1 MSRWATELMGG
12 YSRMGADTPTYAS
25 EASRQVLGRGSLYT
39 LAATAPILANV
50 AVTPFVTRLLGTTE
64 YGVVAISIVM
74 ISVGMMLAGLG
85 LVTAITRHGVLES
98 SGLEGARALVLKG
111 DSLAVAIL
119 GVAAVT
125 GPLWAPVVLN
135 VPWRPALVF
144 TLAAAAGFTLVVN
157 AQAFLRV
164 IDKPFRF
171 VSLTMIATLGGPVA
185 GLVLLW
191 SAGGDADT
199 YMGGMLI
206 GYATAGIAGIAMVLG
221 NGRAHAGKGDL
232 GRALRLG
239 APTVP
244 HHLALFL
251 ANGALV
257 LIAGQVFGAAAG
269 GRMHLALLVGS
280 APAVI
285 TAALSNAWAP
295 IVYRTAPSERGP
307 ALERTASDVAAFT
320 AVLAGGVALLAP
332 WLMQVLAPASYAPTD
347 QVAAVGVAAIGSVLS
362 VAYFANVH
370 LVLTVG
376 RSVGLALVA
385 TASLVVGVSSSAL
398 LSTTGILNVVSV
410 GFPVT
415 YLSLGI
421 GTAVLRRK
429 VSSTQWSESYMS
441 VPLTVGIAAGM
452 LGIVLPV
459 SGSPALIRMLLAAG
473 LGVGG
478 ALFAVRV
485 MRR

>member
-1 MSRWATELMGG
+1 MAAE
-12 YSRMGADTPTYAS
+12 TPTYAS

-50 AVTPFVTRLLGTTE
+50 AVTPFVTRLLGAAE

-74 ISVGMMLAGLG
+74 ISVAMMVAGLG
-85 LVTAITRHGVLES
+85 LVTVITRHGVLES

-111 DSLAVAIL
+111 DGLAVAIL
-119 GVAAVT
+119 VLATAT

-135 VPWRPALVF
+135 VSWRPAPAF
-144 TLAAAAGFTLVVN
+144 ALAAAAGFAMMVN

-164 IDKPFRF
+164 IDSPLRF
-171 VSLTMIATLGGPVA
+171 VSLTVIATLGGPVV
-185 GLVLLW
+185 GLVLLQ
-191 SAGGDADT
+191 SVGGDADT
-199 YMGGMLI
+199 YLAGLLI
-206 GYATAGIAGIAMVLG
+206 GYATAGAAGVVMVLS
-221 NGRAHAGKGDL
+221 NGRARAEQGDL
-232 GRALRLG
+232 RRALRLG
-239 APTVP
+239 VPTVP

-295 IVYRTAPSERGP
+295 IVYRIASAQRGP

-320 AVLAGGVALLAP
+320 AVLAGAAALLAP
-332 WLMQVLAPASYAPTD
+332 WLMQVLAPASYTPTS
-347 QVAAVGVAAIGSVLS
+347 QVTAVGVTAIGSVLS

-370 LVLTVG
+370 LVLAAG
-376 RSVGLALVA
+376 RSFGLAIVA
-385 TASLVVGVSSSAL
+385 TASLAVGVLSSAL
-398 LSTTGILNVVSV
+398 LSMTGFLTAVSV
-410 GFPVT
+410 GFPIT

-421 GTAVLRRK
+421 GTAVLRRR
-429 VSSTQWSESYMS
+429 VSSTQWSERRMT
-441 VPLTVGIAAGM
+441 VPLTAGIAACL
-452 LGIVLPV
+452 LGIVLPAD
-459 SGSPALIRMLLAAG
+459 GALALFRALPAAVLA
-473 LGVGG
+473 VGG
-478 ALFAVRV
+478 TLFAVRV